1 MNPLK
6 NIKQNQGFTLIE
18 LMLAIG
24 LLSILMLIAMPNLS
38 QFVQRQ
44 KLSTH
49 SEMINSAFSV
59 ARAEALNRLQ
69 DVRVCWNPR
78 SESADATVNG
88 YAIRPGMMVV
98 LVPITAAT
106 SEVIRDVEYDADDVF
121 VDDDEADNCVT
132 YDSQGRLDSF
142 DGQSLV
148 FGVCR
153 WSGETQDSRSVSISP
168 TGRPVSRDNVNGG
181 VATIDCT

>member
-1 MNPLK
+1 MNPHK
-6 NIKQNQGFTLIE
+6 KTKQNQGFTLIE

-24 LLSILMLIAMPNLS
+24 FLSILMLIAMPNLS

-49 SEMINSAFSV
+49 SEMINSTFSV

-69 DVRVCWNPR
+69 DVRVCWNPK
-78 SESADATVNG
+78 SESADMTVNG
-88 YAIRPGMMVV
+88 YAVRPGMMVV

-106 SEVIRDVEYDADDVF
+106 SDVIRDIEYDAEDVF
-121 VDDDEADNCVT
+121 VDDNQVDNCVT
-132 YDSQGRLDSF
+132 YDPQGRLERA
-142 DGQSLV
+142 LV

-153 WSGETQDSRSVSISP
+153 HSGETEDSRSVSISP

-181 VATIDCT
+181 TATIDCT